1 MRQRRDDVI
10 DHSVRKIFLFRIGA
24 QVGEGENGDRW
35 FIGERKSAFWLFFK
49 IAGDC
54 RARRSLRF
62 PHLSNETKALARQ
75 GLDEAL
81 FLAGIANRA
90 PGYIQAG
97 RQRRIGDDTPIPN
110 GVDKVV
116 FADDALPV
124 ADQVIEQV
132 KYLWRDG
139 DYVRPAA

>member
-1 MRQRRDDVI
+1 LRVVGQREGWLRRFYRV
-10 DHSVRKIFLFRIGA
+10 
-24 QVGEGENGDRW
+24 VGGR
-35 FIGERKSAFWLFFK
+35 RT
-49 IAGDC
+49 C
-54 RARRSLRF
+54 RSLRF
-62 PHLSNETKALARQ
+62 LHLSNETKALARQ
-75 GLDEAL
+75 GLDETL
-81 FLAGIANRA
+81 FLAGIANHA

-97 RQRRIGDDTPIPN
+97 RQRRIGHDTPIPN